1 MRRIRVDVP
10 FRAAIGTIGR
20 VSLNFDHYDSLQV
33 PKASLS
39 IDLGVGAGACGEA
52 ITARLDVAALR
63 QLVDG
68 MMDVILAV
76 ERRQRLVCRR
86 AGVAQS
92 GVGLIA
98 R

>member
-1 MRRIRVDVP
+1 MRRIKVDVP

-39 IDLGVGAGACGEA
+39 IDLGVGACGEA
-52 ITARLDVAALR
+52 VTARLDVAALR

-68 MMDVILAV
+68 LQAAV
-76 ERRQRLVCRR
+76 
-86 AGVAQS
+86 
-92 GVGLIA
+92 
-98 R
+98 

>member
-39 IDLGVGAGACGEA
+39 IDLGLGHAG
-52 ITARLDVAALR
+52 R
-63 QLVDG
+63 QLLPVLTLRHYG
-68 MMDVILAV
+68 SLWT
-76 ERRQRLVCRR
+76 
-86 AGVAQS
+86 G
-92 GVGLIA
+92 
-98 R
+98 

>member
-20 VSLNFDHYDSLQV
+20 VSLNFDSLQV

-39 IDLGVGAGACGEA
+39 IDLGVGACGEA
-52 ITARLDVAALR
+52 VTASLDVAALR

-68 MMDVILAV
+68 MMDVTLAV
-76 ERRQRLVCRR
+76 ERRQRLD
-86 AGVAQS
+86 
-92 GVGLIA
+92 GLQA
-98 R
+98 AV

>member
-1 MRRIRVDVP
+1 MRRIRMEVP

-39 IDLGVGAGACGEA
+39 IDLGVATGGEA
-52 ITARLDVAALR
+52 VTASLDVAALR

-76 ERRQRLVCRR
+76 ERHQRLDGLR
-86 AGVAQS
+86 AAV
-92 GVGLIA
+92 
-98 R
+98 